1 MEHPPNPVSRRNAT
15 ECQKLSAREAPTP
28 GDIMSEC
35 LGRLRR
41 NPQLKGKS
49 VMRTLLA
56 SAGLALLM
64 SLATEPSVSAQEA
77 PEWMKQT
84 LPDQVLKPHV
94 DEYLAV
100 MNPTGALDGKTK
112 QLIGLG
118 VAAQIPCAY
127 CVYAHTKAAK
137 AAGAT
142 DAQIK
147 EEWLGRRQRVAFTL
161 NTASSPPGVAVA
173 IIAAVNGLLS
183 ALPPKRRSGGSMARP
198 CA

>member
-1 MEHPPNPVSRRNAT
+1 
-15 ECQKLSAREAPTP
+15 
-28 GDIMSEC
+28 
-35 LGRLRR
+35 
-41 NPQLKGKS
+41 
-49 VMRTLLA
+49 MRTLLA
-56 SAGLALLM
+56 SAGLALL
-64 SLATEPSVSAQEA
+64 LALASEPSVSAQEA

-84 LPDQVLKPHV
+84 LPDQALKPLW

-142 DAQIK
+142 DAEIK
-147 EEWLGRRQRVAFTL
+147 EAIATAALIRFNSTMLNGSDGGLEWSTQR
-161 NTASSPPGVAVA
+161 
-173 IIAAVNGLLS
+173 
-183 ALPPKRRSGGSMARP
+183 K
-198 CA
+198 